1 MNRITLISAPLITE
15 HADAGSIERLLRKD
29 PIFSVPHLG
38 ILTVAALF
46 KKHGWTVKLSKID
59 KHYASHIASGKSA
72 ADFCDDFA
80 AILAN
85 DESKYFGFSS
95 VCSSYY
101 ITLMVAERL
110 KELRPDAIIIFGG
123 PQASATG
130 PETMSLSPAI
140 DFVLCGEIELSL
152 KDFLECHLSA
162 PDCVPGLCYRR
173 NGVIISNS
181 PSPLP
186 DADTLEMPLYD
197 LWDMSALNSIPI
209 EGGRGCPFKCKF
221 CSTSVFFRR
230 AYRVKDPQ
238 TLVANAIDVISR
250 FSVKNISFI
259 HDNLFVSKKTCEQF
273 CDAWRTN
280 EKLRGIQWTCSMR
293 AGVIDE
299 RIAGIL
305 SRSNC
310 SGIFVGIE
318 SGSERIQK
326 IINKNLDVEEA
337 VSTIHLLNKNNI
349 HSTASFIIGFPEETV
364 DDLCATLRTFERML
378 RVPLCKPQVSSF
390 AILAG
395 SEYSNSAFEFDA
407 GSSTISH
414 QGPPIAPAYAK
425 YIDTYPTLFSA
436 HCRPILEHLDHDFV
450 SETEYFLNYSFS
462 LYRWLVA
469 LLSISFEHG
478 LYPVIERWLKFKRE
492 VKGETSNLYSYYSS
506 SHFHRQ
512 FIEFVNS
519 LSTLPQFNTK
529 FSSMQQFLCNVYSI
543 EEKYFQELLTM
554 EDEEVSPTPLQHD
567 DHIVAAC
574 LVVDVEYSFSD
585 AIGIII
591 AEGQGDFEP
600 KDDSCVVIHIK
611 SRDIIVEEP
620 TPLVRQIL
628 SLASAPIQVN
638 ELVGMLC
645 FDANKSLPQNL
656 SHKAAAAYFYSLQ
669 HCLACGLLKRTD
681 GKGRDVFSKKPNKTI
696 QRTRY
701 ARR

>member
-1 MNRITLISAPLITE
+1 MNRITLISAPIITE
-15 HADAGSIERLLRKD
+15 QTDAGTIERLLRKD
-29 PIFSVPHLG
+29 PVFSVPQLG

-46 KKHGWTVKLSKID
+46 KKHGWTVKLSRID
-59 KHYASHIASGKSA
+59 KHYASHIANGKSA
-72 ADFCDDFA
+72 ADFCNDFA

-95 VCSSYY
+95 ICSSYY

-110 KELRPDAIIIFGG
+110 KELRPDAIIVFGG

-130 PETMSLSPAI
+130 TETMSLSPAI

-152 KDFLECHLSA
+152 KDFLDCHLSA
-162 PDCVPGLCYRR
+162 PDRVPGLCYRR

-181 PSPLP
+181 PSHPP
-186 DADTLEMPLYD
+186 DAGVLEMPLYD
-197 LWDMSALNSIPI
+197 LWDTSALDSIPI

-221 CSTSVFFRR
+221 CSTSAFFRR
-230 AYRVKDPQ
+230 SYRVKDPQ
-238 TLVANAIDVISR
+238 TLIANAIDVIGR
-250 FSVKNISFI
+250 FLVKTISFV
-259 HDNLFVSKKTCEQF
+259 HDNMFVSKETCEQF
-273 CDAWRTN
+273 CDTWRTN
-280 EKLRGIQWTCSMR
+280 EKLRGVQWSCSMR
-293 AGVIDE
+293 VDVIDE
-299 RIAGIL
+299 RIASIL

-310 SGIFVGIE
+310 GGIFIGIE

-326 IINKNLDVEEA
+326 IINKNLDVEKA
-337 VSTIHLLNKNNI
+337 ISTIHLLNKNNI
-349 HSTASFIIGFPEETV
+349 RSTAAFIVGFPEETV
-364 DDLCATLRTFERML
+364 DDLRATLRTFERVL

-395 SEYSNSAFEFDA
+395 SEYGNNAFEFDV

-414 QGPPIAPAYAK
+414 QGPPIAPAYTK
-425 YIDTYPTLFSA
+425 YIDSYPTLFSA
-436 HCRPILEHLDHDFV
+436 HCRPILEHLDHDVV

-462 LYRWLVA
+462 IYRWLVA

-478 LYPVIERWLKFKRE
+478 LSAVIERWLKFKRE
-492 VKGETSNLYSYYSS
+492 EKGETSNLYGYYSS
-506 SHFHRQ
+506 SQFHRQ
-512 FIEFVNS
+512 FIEFVSS

-543 EEKYFQELLTM
+543 EDKNFQEMLTM
-554 EDEEVSPTPLQHD
+554 ENEEVSPTPLRHD
-567 DHIVAAC
+567 GHIVAAC
-574 LVVDVEYSFSD
+574 RLVGVEYSFSD
-585 AIGIII
+585 VIGILT
-591 AEGQGDFEP
+591 AEGQGDFKP
-600 KDDSCVVIHIK
+600 KDDSCVVIYIK

-628 SLASAPIQVN
+628 SLASAPIQVD

-645 FDANKSLPQNL
+645 SDANKSLPQNL

-681 GKGRDVFSKKPNKTI
+681 GKGRDVFSKKPNKLI
-696 QRTRY
+696 QRT
-701 ARR
+701 A